1 MRIKSNVFILIL
13 LFFIFVNIFN
23 VTTSMAA
30 LEKLPDVG
38 VDINKKYGTTGTI
51 DPDNYNPDDL
61 TKGDSQLVLDK
72 AGVILGA
79 VRNISVVV
87 AVITL
92 MVIGT
97 KYILGSVEEKA
108 NYKATLL
115 PYVIG
120 CVLAVA
126 GTSIVNFIYNM
137 VK

>member
-1 MRIKSNVFILIL
+1 MRIKTNVFILIL
-13 LFFIFVNIFN
+13 LFFVFVNIFN
-23 VTTSMAA
+23 VTTSMAGY
-30 LEKLPDVG
+30 EIQDVG
-38 VDINKKYGTTGTI
+38 IDINKKYGTTGTI
-51 DPDNYNPDDL
+51 DPDEYNPDDL

-79 VRNISVVV
+79 IRNISVVV